1 MFFCFILS
9 LKVHLYFQVII
20 AQPDCTYNTSITI
33 RKGCIM
39 IDYKHIGA
47 RIRAVRME
55 KKITQEQL
63 AEAVGVGT
71 SHISHIE
78 TGNGKA
84 SLETLIQIINA
95 LDCSADELFCLE
107 VKSAKPFL
115 NNWLSEI
122 VADCDPAETKLILD
136 TVTALKSSLR
146 RLKITEE

>member
-1 MFFCFILS
+1 
-9 LKVHLYFQVII
+9 
-20 AQPDCTYNTSITI
+20 
-33 RKGCIM
+33 M

-47 RIRAVRME
+47 RIRAIRIE

-78 TGNGKA
+78 TGSGTA
-84 SLETLIQIINA
+84 SLETLVQIINA
-95 LDCSADELFCLE
+95 LNCSADELLCLE

-122 VADCDPAETKLILD
+122 VADCDPTETKLILD

-146 RLKITEE
+146 RLKVTEK